1 MTKAE
6 IDQDLARLEEQIT
19 ALRADIASIVQ
30 SLGHL
35 GQTGGETLRTTLAE
49 KAEALRTNGEAHL
62 ADASHS
68 AEAALA
74 DVTDYAR
81 RKPMHALAMAGGLG
95 LLLGLLFGRR

>member
-6 IDQDLARLEEQIT
+6 IDQDIARLEEQIA
-19 ALRADIASIVQ
+19 ALRADISRIAE

-35 GQTGGETLRTTLAE
+35 GQTSGETLRATLAE
-49 KAEALRTNGEAHL
+49 KAEALRANGEAHL

-68 AEAALA
+68 AEVALA
-74 DVTDYAR
+74 DVTEYAR
-81 RKPMHALAMAGGLG
+81 RKPIHALAMAGGLG